1 MEELKNKL
9 AAKPTGEMDKISL
22 IIVHD
27 FLFML
32 NLPRIS
38 QHINISVSCHN
49 LPKLISLDFTALW
62 L

>member
-1 MEELKNKL
+1 MEKLKNKL
-9 AAKPTGEMDKISL
+9 AATLTGEMDKISL
-22 IIVHD
+22 IIVQD

-38 QHINISVSCHN
+38 QHINIFVSCHN